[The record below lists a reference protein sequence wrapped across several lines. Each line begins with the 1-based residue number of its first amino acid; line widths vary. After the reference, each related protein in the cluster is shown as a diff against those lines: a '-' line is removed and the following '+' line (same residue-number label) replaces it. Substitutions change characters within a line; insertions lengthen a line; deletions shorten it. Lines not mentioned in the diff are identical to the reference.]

1 MLNFL
6 KNIAGFGFLFAA
18 WNWIKEK
25 MVKMQVCASKTPSEP
40 VDEVTAA

>member
-1 MLNFL
+1 L

-25 MVKMQVCASKTPSEP
+25 MVKMQSCESNKPSET
-40 VDEVTAA
+40 VDEAVAT